1 MIVSILCGGSGT
13 RLWPISRTLM
23 PKQFANLLKEGSLF
37 ELTLKRNAPLL
48 KDPFFEGKSQSSL
61 SVVTNDKHYFLALN
75 ESSKVSIKIDFFL
88 LESLPKNTAPALL
101 FQALSIYKNLESLD
115 DLEYIEAND
124 EIILAL
130 PSDHL
135 IKDESKYIDCVKK
148 AYTLASKGYIATF
161 GITPSSPNTGYGYI
175 EVLKDSKEKDLGFK
189 VKSFHEKP
197 SLEVAKSYIV
207 ESNYYWNSGMFCFK
221 ASTLIKEAKL
231 YCNDMLEAC
240 FSTLKASLKEA
251 NFIRLD
257 EKASKTLKDLSIDYA
272 IMEKSKNLYLVESS
286 FTWSDVGSFDSLSN
300 EWKSDGNKTATN
312 TTLEAI
318 NSSSNFILSNKLV
331 ATIGLKDYIVID
343 TNDALL
349 IAKKGESQD
358 VKDIVSRLKKTNKE
372 LTFSHSIVHRPWGS
386 YSVLLE
392 DSKFKLKSIIVKP
405 GQRLS
410 LQRHNHRNEHWI
422 VVSGS
427 ALVQIEH
434 EEMFL
439 APNQSTYIPMGKVH
453 RLSNMGKIDL
463 VIIEV
468 QVGEYL
474 GEDDIVRI
482 EDDYKR

>member
-1 MIVSILCGGSGT
+1 MIVSILCGGAGT
-13 RLWPISRTLM
+13 RLWPLSRTIM

-48 KDPFFEGKSQSSL
+48 KDTFFKDKPSSI
-61 SVVTNDKHYFLALN
+61 SIVTNDKHYFLALN
-75 ESSKVSIKIDFFL
+75 EAKKTGVSIDTFL
-88 LESLPKNTAPALL
+88 LESVSKNTAPALL

-115 DLEYIEAND
+115 DLEYIKAND
-124 EIILAL
+124 DIILAL

-135 IKDESKYIDCVKK
+135 IKDEKEYIECVKK
-148 AYTLASKGYIATF
+148 AYTIADKGFIATF
-161 GITPSSPNTGYGYI
+161 GITPSEPNTGYGYI
-175 EVLKDSKEKDLGFK
+175 EVLKDSKEKDLTGLK

-197 SLEVAKSYIV
+197 SLEVAKNYIK
-207 ESNYYWNSGMFCFK
+207 EAKYYWNSGMFCFR

-231 YCNDMLEAC
+231 YCKDMLEEC
-240 FSTLKASLKEA
+240 FKVLKTSLKEA

-257 EKASKTLKDLSIDYA
+257 EKASHKLKDLSIDYA
-272 IMEKSKNLYLVESS
+272 IMEKSKNLYLVESN
-286 FTWSDVGSFDSLSN
+286 FNWSDVGSFDSLSN
-300 EWKSDGNKTATN
+300 EWKKDTNNTATN

-318 NSSSNFILSNKLV
+318 NSDSNFILSHKLV
-331 ATIGLKDYIVID
+331 ATIGLKDFIVID

-349 IAKKGESQD
+349 IAKKGESQE
-358 VKDIVSRLKKTNKE
+358 VKEIVSKLSKSNKD
-372 LTFSHSIVHRPWGS
+372 LTFCHSTVHRPWGS

-392 DSKFKLKSIIVKP
+392 DSRFKLKSIIVKP
-405 GQRLS
+405 GERLS
-410 LQRHNHRNEHWI
+410 LQKHSHRNEHWI